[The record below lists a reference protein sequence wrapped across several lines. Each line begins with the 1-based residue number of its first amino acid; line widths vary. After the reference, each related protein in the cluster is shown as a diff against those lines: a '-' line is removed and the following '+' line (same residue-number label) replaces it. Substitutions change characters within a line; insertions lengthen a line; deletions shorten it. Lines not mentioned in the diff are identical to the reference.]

1 MQIVKTEVL
10 RPVADGADTF
20 LVRFCGDGDE
30 CISVEVQGHASEAE
44 EAVLAR
50 ARTLLIETAS
60 VGLAENQY
68 DAESNGNFD
77 EMSVTAA
84 QTDDDAVFIFE
95 CRDGEGSRQL
105 PSLKLPGL
113 DAARAEAVRC
123 AVDMLVD
130 LEPGKDPLTGWLVRV
145 LSESGEL
152 HWIIDVQE
160 AEAAR
165 RAGDL
170 PAHVDHSEV

>member
-1 MQIVKTEVL
+1 MQIVKTEVY
-10 RPVADGADTF
+10 RPTSEGGNIF
-20 LVRFCGDGDE
+20 RVRFCGDGEE
-30 CISVEVQGHASEAE
+30 CISVEMQGHALEAD

-50 ARTLLIETAS
+50 AKTLLIETAS

-77 EMSVTAA
+77 EVSVTAA
-84 QTDDDAVFIFE
+84 QTEDDAVFIFE

-105 PSLKLPGL
+105 PSVRLSGL
-113 DAARAEAVRC
+113 DAAHAEALRC

-130 LEPGKDPLTGWLVRV
+130 LEPGKDALTGWLVRV

-165 RAGDL
+165 QAADR
-170 PAHVDHSEV
+170 PAVVDHSQV